1 MITLLVLLIIL
12 SWIAMANAGCT
23 QTYPTQSCTFTLSW
37 SDTSKN
43 EAGFY
48 IERRVTRN
56 GKFTRLVQVVANT
69 NKWKDTIKSAPSKM
83 EYCYRIIAY
92 NAAGISPPSPT
103 ACIITAVIK
112 EPVPEPPVN
121 LTVHQAEIKEPAPAP
136 PTNLT
141 VHQL

>member
-1 MITLLVLLIIL
+1 MKIYNDPQCFSKGVDFMKLTIIVLILLI
-12 SWIAMANAGCT
+12 SPVWIATTDAACT

-48 IERRVTRN
+48 IERSVTRS

-69 NKWKDTIKSAPSKM
+69 NKWKDTIKSAPSKT

-92 NAAGISPPSPT
+92 NAAGMSPPSPA
-103 ACIITAVIK
+103 ACIITDETK
-112 EPVPEPPVN
+112 SPVPAPPIN
-121 LTVHQAEIKEPAPAP
+121 LTVHQ
-136 PTNLT
+136 
-141 VHQL
+141 